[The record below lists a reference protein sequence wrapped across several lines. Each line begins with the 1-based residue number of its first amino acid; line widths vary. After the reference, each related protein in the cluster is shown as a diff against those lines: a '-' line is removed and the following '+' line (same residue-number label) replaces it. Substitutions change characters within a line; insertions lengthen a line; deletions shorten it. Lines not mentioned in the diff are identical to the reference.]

1 MRTQDDLGGVM
12 FDQRWNDAHLVCV
25 VDQLFDVDGGHI
37 LVLVHS
43 HVGAW
48 WWSTGVVS
56 VV

>member
-12 FDQRWNDAHLVCV
+12 FDQRWNDAHLLCV
-25 VDQLFDVDGGHI
+25 VDQLFDVDVGHA

-48 WWSTGVVS
+48 LWSTGVVS